1 MWSIARTLLWREVE
15 TNSSYS
21 RGDKAYRRGFKCLPL
36 DDNVPKR
43 DGFTFEDFVFFHGLE
58 RFKVFEENLK

>member
-1 MWSIARTLLWREVE
+1 ME

-43 DGFTFEDFVFFHGLE
+43 DGFTVEDCVFFMVSDGL
-58 RFKVFEENLK
+58 RFLRKI